1 MNLRDFRG
9 RIHPYTWPPMT
20 ALQFNLASAVREPLF
35 PDAKMHLIRP
45 KQPAVARVVETRL
58 CTRAGKKAAG
68 IVRHIALDVSG
79 TALAGNFLVGQSF
92 GVLPPGVDEK
102 GKPHALRLYSIASPS
117 FGEDGSGNVL
127 ATTVKRTIG
136 EYEPKSA
143 DDDPANHE
151 LFLGVASNFLCNLNV
166 GDEVKITGPQGKR
179 FLLPVD
185 RAAHDF
191 IFLATG
197 TGIAPFRGMLMELL
211 EGPSLSDANGAA
223 GPVAGEIHLIMG
235 APFSTDLLYD
245 EELRGLAARHPNFHY
260 HTAISR
266 ELTREGCRGEYCHH
280 VFARNFAARFAPL
293 FGSGRA
299 LVYICGI
306 LGMQFGVYQEIA
318 RTAAAP
324 LYLSIHDSLRAAD
337 PDTWTVEDMKRHV
350 HPTRRLM
357 VEVY

>member
-1 MNLRDFRG
+1 
-9 RIHPYTWPPMT
+9 MT
-20 ALQFNLASAVREPLF
+20 ALQSNPASTVREPLF

-58 CTRAGKKAAG
+58 CTKGEKKAAG

-79 TALAGNFLVGQSF
+79 TAIAGNFLVGQSF
-92 GVLPPGVDEK
+92 GVLPPGLDET
-102 GKPHALRLYSIASPS
+102 GRPHALRLYSIASPS
-117 FGEDGSGNVL
+117 FGEDGAGNVL

-136 EYEPKSA
+136 EREPQAA
-143 DDDPANHE
+143 DEDPSDHS
-151 LFLGVASNFLCNLNV
+151 LFLGVASNFLCNLKV

-185 RAAHDF
+185 ASAHDY

-197 TGIAPFRGMLMELL
+197 TGIAPFRGMLLELL
-211 EGPSLSDANGAA
+211 GGIHGPTTSQ
-223 GPVAGEIHLIMG
+223 IHLIMG
-235 APFSTDLLYD
+235 TSFSTDLLYD
-245 EELRGLAARHPNFHY
+245 EELRGLSAKHRNFHY

-266 ELTREGCRGEYCHH
+266 EMTRDGCRGEYCHQ
-280 VFARNFAARFAPL
+280 VFARHFASTLAPL
-293 FGSGRA
+293 FESGRA

-306 LGMQFGVYQEIA
+306 LGMQFGVYQAIA
-318 RTAAAP
+318 QTSAAD
-324 LYLSIHDSLRAAD
+324 LYLTVHEDMKSRD
-337 PDTWTVEDMKRHV
+337 PASWSVEDMKRKV

>member
-1 MNLRDFRG
+1 MSQ
-9 RIHPYTWPPMT
+9 MT
-20 ALQFNLASAVREPLF
+20 IKGAITEPAF
-35 PDAKMHLIRP
+35 PDARMHLIRP
-45 KQPAVARVVETRL
+45 KQPARARVVETRL
-58 CTRAGKKAAG
+58 CTKGGKKAAG
-68 IVRHIALDVSG
+68 IVRHIVLDVSG
-79 TALAGNFLVGQSF
+79 TAIAGKFLVGQSF
-92 GVLPPGVDEK
+92 GVLPPGLDEK

-136 EYEPKSA
+136 EREAQTDEDEPTDHS
-143 DDDPANHE
+143 
-151 LFLGVASNFLCNLNV
+151 LFLGVASNYLCNLNV

-185 RAAHDF
+185 KNAHDY

-211 EGPSLSDANGAA
+211 EGPR
-223 GPVAGEIHLIMG
+223 GPVGSQIHLIMG
-235 APFSTDLLYD
+235 SPFSTDLLYD
-245 EELRGLAARHPNFHY
+245 EELRALSARHPNLHY

-266 ELTREGCRGEYCHH
+266 EIREGCRSEYCHH
-280 VFARNFAARFAPL
+280 VFARSFAQGLAAL
-293 FGSGRA
+293 FESGRA

-318 RTAAAP
+318 RTTAAP
-324 LYLSIHDSLRAAD
+324 LYLSIHDSLRAVD
-337 PDTWTVEDMKRHV
+337 PDKWSVEDMKRHV